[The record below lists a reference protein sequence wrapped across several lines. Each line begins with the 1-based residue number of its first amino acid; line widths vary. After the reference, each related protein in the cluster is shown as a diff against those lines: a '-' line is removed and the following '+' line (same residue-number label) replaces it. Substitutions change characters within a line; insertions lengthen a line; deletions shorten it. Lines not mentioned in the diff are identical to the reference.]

1 MEPQPLS
8 IQSRLQQALA
18 LHHLGRLAEARAIY
32 EAILREHP
40 AHFDASYLRAT
51 AMLGQGDAHGALAA
65 FDAALALNGAHPMA
79 HANRAGCLMQLGRWA
94 EAVAAFDRA
103 LQLQPGYAAAWLRR
117 AMALQ
122 QMGDARAAL
131 ESAGR
136 ALALQPDLPG
146 AASLATQLRAQLG
159 VEAGE
164 PSAQPARA
172 DVRPS
177 DEENRRA
184 AAEYL
189 GKLGELARAQQGA
202 AAGAS
207 SWMQHMQAGRLL
219 AGLQQFA
226 QAADEFE
233 QALAAGAP
241 RHMLVRGSLLEAV
254 RAGVLWKR
262 LPALHAAVEE
272 DLARG
277 VSSVSPLT
285 WQLESDDAASQLR
298 CSKLHALANAP
309 SAIATRPPLPPT
321 AADGRIR
328 VAYLSAD
335 FAQHPVMRQLA
346 EVFELHDRSAFEIH
360 AWAWGEHTGDGMNAR
375 CARAI
380 EHFHDAR
387 QMTDAQVAA
396 QMRAAGIDIAIDLM
410 GYTEGARSGIL
421 ALRPA
426 PVAVNFLGYP
436 GSSALDF
443 IDYIVADATLIP
455 PELECHYSERVLRL
469 PGCYLPTDRQRPVGT
484 PPARE
489 AQGLPEGAFVFCA
502 HSHPRKISPHVFAIW
517 MRLLAQVAGSVLWLL
532 QDSEEATARLREA
545 AAAAGIAPERLVF
558 AARTRYEDYLARYA
572 CADLFLDTSPYSA
585 LATMTDALWAG
596 LPAITCTGQTYVA
609 RGASSILRA
618 AGLPQLVQGD
628 WRGYE
633 DCALRLAHQPQELAA
648 LRAQL
653 IATRCTSTLGD
664 TPAYMRALEAL
675 WTYAVQRAREGL
687 EPQNFDVQA

>member
-1 MEPQPLS
+1 MAQPLS

-32 EAILREHP
+32 EDILRAQP
-40 AHFDASYLRAT
+40 THFDASYLRAT
-51 AMLGQGDAHGALAA
+51 ALFGMGDAHGALAA

-79 HANRAGCLMQLGRWA
+79 HANRAGCLVQLGRLP

-103 LQLQPGYAAAWLRR
+103 LQLQPGYAAAWLHR
-117 AMALQ
+117 ALVLQ
-122 QMGDARAAL
+122 QMGEAHAAL
-131 ESAGR
+131 ESVGR
-136 ALALQPDLPG
+136 ALALQPDLTG
-146 AASLATQLRAQLG
+146 AAPLAAQLRAQLG
-159 VEAGE
+159 VQGAA
-164 PSAQPARA
+164 PPAPPARA

-177 DEENRRA
+177 GEENRRA

-189 GKLGELARAQQGA
+189 DKLAQFEQLKGVSAQSSSSVDTRAPQNDDW
-202 AAGAS
+202 S
-207 SWMQHMQAGRLL
+207 LLEQAGRMF
-219 AGLQQFA
+219 ADLQQFA

-233 QALAAGAP
+233 KAIAAGAP
-241 RHMLVRGSLLEAV
+241 PAMQVRGLLLEAV
-254 RAGVLWKR
+254 RSGVLWQR
-262 LPALHAAVEE
+262 LPVLHAAIEE

-277 VSSVSPLT
+277 VASVSPLT

-298 CSKLHALANAP
+298 CSLLHARANAP
-309 SAIATRPPLPPT
+309 SAAAPRPAPPPP

-335 FAQHPVMRQLA
+335 FAQHPVMRQLV

-360 AWAWGEHTGDGMNAR
+360 AWGWGGHTGDGMNAR

-387 QMTDAQVAA
+387 QMSDAQVAA
-396 QMRAAGIDIAIDLM
+396 HMRAAGIDIAIDLM
-410 GYTEGARSGIL
+410 GHTKDARAGIF

-469 PGCYLPTDRQRPVGT
+469 PGCYLPTDRQRPAGT

-489 AQGLPEGAFVFCA
+489 AMGLPPHAFVFCA

-517 MRLLAQVAGSVLWLL
+517 MRLLAQLEGSVL
-532 QDSEEATARLREA
+532 
-545 AAAAGIAPERLVF
+545 
-558 AARTRYEDYLARYA
+558 
-572 CADLFLDTSPYSA
+572 
-585 LATMTDALWAG
+585 
-596 LPAITCTGQTYVA
+596 
-609 RGASSILRA
+609 
-618 AGLPQLVQGD
+618 
-628 WRGYE
+628 
-633 DCALRLAHQPQELAA
+633 
-648 LRAQL
+648 
-653 IATRCTSTLGD
+653 
-664 TPAYMRALEAL
+664 
-675 WTYAVQRAREGL
+675 
-687 EPQNFDVQA
+687 